1 MGYSRKINSYNMKRR
16 YFIQTSL
23 ASGALLLPASGVLL
37 TSCSASDRASDNPD
51 DDIIKRVTTAMLTMQ
66 RATWEQGVAAQAFL
80 ELGDDKMVYLLAKD
94 AAIRQGRDGRLGLV
108 QQDPGATDPA
118 ANGEPV
124 LYAARI
130 SGDPELIE
138 AGKKMIDYMLNKV
151 PRSKEGIIYHQI
163 KGNDFWIDSMYMCP
177 PFLSA
182 AGHPDVAIIQIEGY
196 RKYLWNPEKKLYHH
210 MWNDELKEFKN
221 AKFWGVGNGWAL
233 AGIARV
239 IDSLPKEMSK
249 EKDRLISYVK
259 EHIDGCLS
267 FMRTDGLF
275 HNLVDQPESFVETNL
290 SQMTAYTIFRGITS
304 GWLPSEKY
312 LEKAKFMRQAV
323 HAKVDKNG
331 FVQGVAGYPGFQTPS
346 RATEGQAFFLLME
359 AAWSKIQGRSILS

>member
-1 MGYSRKINSYNMKRR
+1 MKRR
-16 YFIQTSL
+16 SFISGTI
-23 ASGALLLPASGVLL
+23 ASGTILLPASGIFL
-37 TSCSASDRASDNPD
+37 TGNTTSEKEPVSPEGER
-51 DDIIKRVTTAMLTMQ
+51 IKKVITAMLSMQ

-124 LYAARI
+124 LHASKI
-130 SGDPELIE
+130 SGDPELI
-138 AGKKMIDYMLNKV
+138 AASTKMVDYMLNKA
-151 PRSKEGIIYHQI
+151 PRSEEGIIYHQVQ
-163 KGNDFWIDSMYMCP
+163 GADFWIESMYMCP
-177 PFLSA
+177 PFLSV
-182 AGHPDVAIIQIEGY
+182 AGYPELAMKQIEGY

-210 MWNDELKEFKN
+210 MWNDKSKEFRN

-239 IDSLPKEMSK
+239 IDSLPEKMSD
-249 EKDRLISYVK
+249 ERIRLIGYVK
-259 EHIDGCLS
+259 EHINGCLS
-267 FMRTDGLF
+267 FVRKDGFF
-275 HNLVDQPESFVETNL
+275 HNLIDQPESFIETNL
-290 SQMTAYTIFRGITS
+290 SQMTAYTIFRGINS
-304 GWLPSEKY
+304 GWLPTKGY
-312 LEKAKFMRQAV
+312 LEKAELFRQAV
-323 HAKVDKNG
+323 HTKIDEHG

-359 AAWSKIQGRSILS
+359 AAWSKVQIHKDAND